1 MPAPISAPLPTS
13 LPSPAAVAAPAPA
26 PTAPPVTVPQPAP
39 SVPTSA
45 RATNEEKTRLMDPHL
60 TLLIS
65 HSMAASDVPPTPPG
79 SVGVMKRGPGQ
90 DETALSGRPAVSRG
104 SGRSLAR

>member
-26 PTAPPVTVPQPAP
+26 PTAPPVMVPQAPA
-39 SVPTSA
+39 VATNA
-45 RATNEEKTRLMDPHL
+45 RATNEETMRLMDHTSPVVDF
-60 TLLIS
+60 TLDGCKRC
-65 HSMAASDVPPTPPG
+65 AADAQSGLRTR
-79 SVGVMKRGPGQ
+79 SRRGGEAAPSLQ
-90 DETALSGRPAVSRG
+90 RAVSRG